1 MFGLG
6 IGGALLAAIGLII
19 WIVLLV
25 WLSERILRFI
35 GIRTAWGPLDL
46 RNMLLAF
53 VLLVG
58 AIHFGNYGLDLIDNS
73 MRDADTGVPLTFPG
87 AFLIGSVA
95 IGVGIAAVRHWRK
108 QKSDK

>member
-35 GIRTAWGPLDL
+35 GIRTAWGPLDP
-46 RNMLLAF
+46 RNMLLTL
-53 VLLVG
+53 VLLTG
-58 AIHFGNYGLDLIDNS
+58 AIHFGNYGLDLIDHA
-73 MRDADTGVPLTFPG
+73 MRDSDARVALTFPG

-108 QKSDK
+108 QRGGK